1 MKTKSVL
8 LLAAISLL
16 LSAHFSVKPPHTI
29 HGIVSDDNG
38 DPLIGASVLVKGT
51 TLGTVTD
58 LEGRFSLT
66 TQDSCATL
74 VVGADVVVDDGGAAL
89 VELVDGAAVVVV
101 LAVVVGSS
109 ISTVSGGRVAGGEVS
124 NV

>member
-1 MKTKSVL
+1 M
-8 LLAAISLL
+8 
-16 LSAHFSVKPPHTI
+16 KPPHTI

-74 VVGADVVVDDGGAAL
+74 VISYTGYETQEIKKACASKPIRVKLAPSNVSL
-89 VELVDGAAVVVV
+89 EEVVV
-101 LAVVVGSS
+101 LGGNRPSKKERSAAVQSV
-109 ISTVSGGRVAGGEVS
+109 
-124 NV
+124 